1 MNNKKILVMIR
12 ETISFQTF
20 NLKDLRFMYL
30 HYIVHTQNTM
40 QQLFT
45 FIIQYHKQYLLQ
57 ILLLFVVIIFITCHN

>member
-1 MNNKKILVMIR
+1 
-12 ETISFQTF
+12 
-20 NLKDLRFMYL
+20 MYL

>member
-1 MNNKKILVMIR
+1 
-12 ETISFQTF
+12 
-20 NLKDLRFMYL
+20 MYL

-57 ILLLFVVIIFITCHN
+57 ILLLFVVIIFITCRN